1 MKVSYE
7 FTMLKNKHYQIS
19 TIPSKIMKFNE
30 LEDKF
35 ETLQTITTRGVKSIK
50 KIVIFGEVYLI
61 IANRLE

>member
-35 ETLQTITTRGVKSIK
+35 ETLQTITTRGAKSIK
-50 KIVIFGEVYLI
+50 KLEIFGEVYLI
-61 IANRLE
+61 IANRLG